1 MKHILEVFRYEFT
14 RNVRRKGYLFATFGL
29 PLIGF
34 MLAFGYNAIQTLQQP
49 EEQDAND
56 ILNQFD
62 FEGLKRAGF
71 VDTAGIFPG
80 ISEPLQTV
88 LIPYEDAE
96 TAHAALRA
104 GQIDAYY
111 IISPDYLET
120 GAVTLVVP
128 SLSISKITSQPVQ
141 QLFYTTLASD
151 IDPTLLMRLR
161 SPITFDTLN
170 LQLSQDAVTDADAN
184 FLTLYIF
191 VLVFLL
197 GMFLTNGY
205 LLQSVIEEKENRV
218 IEVLITSMRS
228 TELLAGKILAFGLLG
243 IIQIVVWG
251 TAIVMLLAF
260 ALSLPAFQTM
270 TLILNI
276 RLPTEQFPLMF
287 LYFVLGYLLFA
298 GVYGAVG
305 AISSSM
311 REGPSYAAIFTLPAA
326 LPFYFFAIFQ
336 ATPNAPVPVF
346 LSIFPLTAPIS
357 MMMRLSATTVPAEQ
371 LIISLVLLGITAVG
385 MMWVAGRIFRVNS
398 LLSGK
403 VPKLRDIPNLI
414 RG

>member
-1 MKHILEVFRYEFT
+1 MRHIYEVFRYEFT
-14 RNVRRKGYLFATFGL
+14 RNVRRKGFLFTTFGL

-34 MLAFGYNAIQTLQQP
+34 VLAFGYNAIQSLQQP
-49 EEQDAND
+49 EEQDVND

-62 FEGLKRAGF
+62 FEGLQQAGL
-71 VDTAGIFPG
+71 VDTAGIFPS
-80 ISEPLQTV
+80 ISEPLQEI
-88 LIPYEDAE
+88 LIPYETQDMAQ
-96 TAHAALRA
+96 AALRA

-111 IISPDYLET
+111 VISPDYMET
-120 GAVTLVVP
+120 GSVTLVVP
-128 SLSISKITSQPVQ
+128 SLSISRITSQPVQ
-141 QLFYTTLASD
+141 QLFYTTFASD
-151 IDPTLLMRLR
+151 IDPALLNRLR
-161 SPITFDTLN
+161 SPITFDILN
-170 LQLSQDAVTDADAN
+170 IQLSQDAVTDTDAN
-184 FLTLYIF
+184 FLMLYIF

-197 GMFLTNGY
+197 GMFMTNGY

-218 IEVLITSMRS
+218 IEVLITSLRS
-228 TELLAGKILAFGLLG
+228 TELLSGKILAFGLLG

-251 TAIVMLLAF
+251 AAIVALLAF

-270 TLILNI
+270 SVLLNI
-276 RLPTEQFPLMF
+276 RIPTDQFPLMF
-287 LYFVLGYLLFA
+287 LYFVFGYLLFA

-305 AISSSM
+305 AISNSM

-357 MMMRLSATTVPAEQ
+357 MMMRLSSTPVPTDQ
-371 LIISLVLLGITAVG
+371 IIISLVLLAASAGG
-385 MMWVAGRIFRVNS
+385 MMWFAGRIFRVNS

-403 VPKLRDIPNLI
+403 VPKLRDIPNLL